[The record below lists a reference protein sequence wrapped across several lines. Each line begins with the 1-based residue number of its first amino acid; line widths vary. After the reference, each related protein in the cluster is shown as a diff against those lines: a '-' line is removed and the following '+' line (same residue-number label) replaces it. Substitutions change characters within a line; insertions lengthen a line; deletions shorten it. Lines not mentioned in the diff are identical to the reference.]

1 MLLVVGK
8 GISLDGSD
16 RGSRSHTQEPLVELP
31 DRNLRHRGDLA
42 IRIAIGEALNGF
54 RFLTFLPAI
63 LISSFLGGVGP
74 GIVVAC
80 LTGFIVQ
87 RFFLP
92 PFNSF

>member
-1 MLLVVGK
+1 MDL
-8 GISLDGSD
+8 IAAADPI
-16 RGSRSHTQEPLVELP
+16 R
-31 DRNLRHRGDLA
+31 RNPWLSYPIAICVIAVTLA